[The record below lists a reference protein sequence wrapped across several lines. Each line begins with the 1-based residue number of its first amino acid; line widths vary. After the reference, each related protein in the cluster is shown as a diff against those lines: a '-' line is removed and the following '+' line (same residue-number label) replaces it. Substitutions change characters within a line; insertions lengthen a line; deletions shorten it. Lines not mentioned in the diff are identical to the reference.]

1 MDIQELKCS
10 IEGAIEYFENNE
22 KLLKKGEEIARAV
35 CELSLFHINEG
46 IPLKEIYFNYLE
58 IYKEV
63 WGKEVDSEKASAD
76 IRRHMKITNDCF
88 AIMSPLNIKLK
99 EHGKS
104 PLTLIVDASTGGRK
118 TQISLSVIQSK
129 NETYN
134 FSKENLSILY
144 SVIQLPKVYSITR
157 PFLDMELKLSRV
169 ILISISLLLLSLMAF
184 LSFFNVI
191 EWGEKAFELIVI
203 TAFFPSAYLLV
214 KLKEILDKG
223 ITELP
228 ALMAP
233 IRTRNAMLVLFKE
246 RKGDN
251 VSLKMKAVTFE
262 AQCGICGEDMI
273 IEKSKEFSGR
283 YIGKCTVA
291 PTEHIYSFDHVTKK
305 GKFLR

>member
-1 MDIQELKCS
+1 MDIQELKSS
-10 IEGAIEYFENNE
+10 IEIALEHFETNE
-22 KLLKKGEEIARAV
+22 KLLKKGDEIARAV
-35 CELSLFHINEG
+35 CELSLFYINEG
-46 IPLKEIYFNYLE
+46 IPSKDIYFDYSE

-63 WGKEVDSEKASAD
+63 WGKEVESEKASAD
-76 IRRHMKITNDCF
+76 IRRHMKVTNDCF
-88 AIMSPLNIKLK
+88 AITSPLNLKLK

-118 TQISLSVIQSK
+118 TLISLSVIQSE
-129 NETYN
+129 NESYN
-134 FSKENLSILY
+134 FSRENLSNLY
-144 SVIQLPKVYSITR
+144 AVIQLPKVYPITR

-169 ILISISLLLLSLMAF
+169 ILISVSLLLLSIMAF
-184 LSFFNVI
+184 LSLFNVI
-191 EWGEKAFELIVI
+191 EWGERALQLIVI
-203 TAFFPSAYLLV
+203 TAFFPSAYLLL

-262 AQCGICGEDMI
+262 AQCSICGEDMI
-273 IEKSKEFSGR
+273 IEKSKEFNGR
-283 YIGKCTVA
+283 FIGKCTVA
-291 PTEHIYSFDHVTKK
+291 PTEHIYSFDHVTKT